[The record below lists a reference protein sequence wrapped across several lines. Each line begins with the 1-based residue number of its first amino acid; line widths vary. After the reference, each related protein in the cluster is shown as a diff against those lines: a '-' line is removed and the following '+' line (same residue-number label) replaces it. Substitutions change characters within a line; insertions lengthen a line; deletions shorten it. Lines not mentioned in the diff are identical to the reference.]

1 MNELWIAAFVL
12 ACGVAWAE
20 FREWLPWIATRIIA
34 KAVIALPTKLKDRMQ
49 EELAAE
55 LRAIPGKLSPLA
67 FACSV
72 WWGFWKTALLAQ
84 LDVSA
89 SHCVVRATDV
99 VLASVLLVLMA
110 PVFVA
115 TMLATAFSSGT
126 FSLCA
131 LRCAGRNNEPFT
143 LMTFWTTDPL
153 TGKET
158 ACGRFV
164 RRSALTELPVLFNV
178 VRGEM
183 SLVGPPPA
191 GPRPPNCR
199 LLGFKPGIAWFITG
213 SWEDVESFGKSTVK
227 TLKTYFSLLYLK
239 LNATLFTSPD

>member
-1 MNELWIAAFVL
+1 MNELLFAIFVL

-20 FREWLPWIATRIIA
+20 FREWLPWIAKRIVA
-34 KAVIALPTKLKDRMQ
+34 KAVIVLPAELKDRMH

-55 LRAIPGKLSPLA
+55 LSAIPGKLSPLA

-72 WWGFWKTALLAQ
+72 WWGFWKTAVLAK

-89 SHCVVRATDV
+89 SHYVVRATDV
-99 VLASVLLVLMA
+99 VLASVFLVLMA
-110 PVFVA
+110 PVLAV

-126 FSLCA
+126 FSLRG
-131 LRCAGRNNEPFT
+131 LRCSGRNNEPFT

-164 RRSALTELPVLFNV
+164 RRCALTGLPMLFNV

-183 SLVGPPPA
+183 SLVGPPPT
-191 GPRPPNCR
+191 GLRPPNCR

-213 SWEDVESFGKSTVK
+213 SWEDIENFGKSTIT
-227 TLKTYFSLLYLK
+227 TLKTYFSLLYSK